1 MIGDIAKKVGK
12 FILKYSKYFFPGF
25 ALIVAA
31 VIVFVAM
38 KYRAKEEEAKRI
50 AEEELA
56 QQLEEEVILEDA
68 EVPLE
73 DSSDE
78 ALRQLVDNYFA
89 CLSEGDMATLQT
101 LRDSLDE
108 AESFRLE
115 EQSKYLSYSV
125 EHVYSQT
132 GPEEG
137 TYIAYAYYMVVFDEF
152 PTISLPAYSGFYVK
166 TADTGE
172 LYIVKGELS
181 DKENEYISKVA
192 SQDDVKE
199 LNNKVNVEYN
209 DIIIEHPEILDYL
222 VELDTTVSTAVGEKI
237 AEINS
242 TIEAQKQAEEEE
254 QKAAEGETE
263 DVPAEEVVQYA
274 TATTRVNVRAS
285 DSAQAERIGE
295 AMQGE
300 KFEVVE
306 VLLNGWTKIIFKE
319 REAFIKS
326 EYLSMVQSAESY
338 PTIGM
343 ATAKSEVNV
352 RSLPDVN
359 SEKVGA
365 LVTGDQLEL
374 VAVEDGW
381 CTVKFEDTIAYV
393 NADFIDYTVFD

>member
-1 MIGDIAKKVGK
+1 MIGDIARKVGK
-12 FILKYSKYFFPGF
+12 FILKYSKYFFPAF

-31 VIVFVAM
+31 AVVFIAL
-38 KYRAKEEEAKRI
+38 KYKQKDAEAQKQ

-56 QQLEEEVILEDA
+56 QQLEEEVILDDA

-78 ALRQLVDNYFA
+78 VLRALMDDYFG
-89 CLSEGDMATLQT
+89 CLSDGDMDKLAT
-101 LRDSLDE
+101 LRDSIDE
-108 AESFRLE
+108 AESFRLA
-115 EQSKYLSYSV
+115 EQSKYLSYTV
-125 EHVYSQT
+125 ENVYSQT

-137 TYIAYAYYMVVFDEF
+137 TYIAYAYYMVVFNEF
-152 PTISLPAYSGFYVK
+152 PNIELPAYSGFYVK
-166 TADTGE
+166 TKDDGS
-172 LYIVKGELS
+172 LCVVKGELS

-237 AEINS
+237 AEINA
-242 TIEAQKQAEEEE
+242 TIEAQKQAEEAEKQAQE
-254 QKAAEGETE
+254 QETE
-263 DVPAEEVVQYA
+263 DIPAEEVVQYA

-285 DSAQAERIGE
+285 DSAQAERVGE

-306 VLLNGWTKIIFKE
+306 VLLNGWTKIIFNGS
-319 REAFIKS
+319 EAFIKS
-326 EYLSMVQSAESY
+326 EYLSMVQSADSMQ
-338 PTIGM
+338 TIGM

-359 SEKVGA
+359 SERVGA
-365 LVTGDQLEL
+365 LVEGDQLEL

-381 CTVKFEDTIAYV
+381 CTVKFEGTIAYV
-393 NADFIDYTVFD
+393 SADFIDYTIF